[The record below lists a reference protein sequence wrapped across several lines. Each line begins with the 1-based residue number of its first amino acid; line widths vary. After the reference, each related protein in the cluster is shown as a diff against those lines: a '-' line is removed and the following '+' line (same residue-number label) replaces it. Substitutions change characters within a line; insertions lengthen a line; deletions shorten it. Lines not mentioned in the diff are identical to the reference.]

1 MAHGVSRHS
10 PGRGFHFE
18 FASDCTPGEAH
29 HAVPRVAAGGPV
41 RDCVHNRQ
49 RRCPALRRTEWAG
62 AGVYA
67 HRAEPRALLLHPHN
81 DSEQHGYAEWLVD
94 PSYLNDSNV
103 ELDRL

>member
-1 MAHGVSRHS
+1 MSFISNSRPTARPEKPITLYRGS
-10 PGRGFHFE
+10 LPAGRFGIACTTDSAVARHFAE
-18 FASDCTPGEAH
+18 LS
-29 HAVPRVAAGGPV
+29 GP
-41 RDCVHNRQ
+41 
-49 RRCPALRRTEWAG
+49 G

-103 ELDRL
+103 ELADRL